1 MDPDFTACMQSKVDM
16 AAESLQ
22 QQLFIWTCLRNDL
35 CSRNTSHPSTF
46 LIRPTNVP

>member
-22 QQLFIWTCLRNDL
+22 QQLFIWTCLRDDL
-35 CSRNTSHPSTF
+35 CSHVAVTLH
-46 LIRPTNVP
+46 IRPRS